1 MNRDLLVRD
10 TDQFSTNQ
18 GDTNREIAIGQT
30 KKETQET
37 VVPSKGT
44 EKENSE

>member
-1 MNRDLLVRD
+1 MIA
-10 TDQFSTNQ
+10 DQLSTNQ
-18 GDTNREIAIGQT
+18 GDMNRAIAIGQT
-30 KKETQET
+30 KIETQET